1 MVLCPKKI
9 NDIRNIL
16 IIRLSSIGDI
26 VLTTPVL
33 RRLHAAYPEASIDY
47 CIKSPFAS
55 LLNASPYL
63 NIVYTSAAPPRG
75 HYDIV
80 VDLQN
85 NFRSRSLL
93 KLISFERLYRYRKR
107 NWKKLLLVRAGLDLF
122 DTTESVVD
130 RYMASFVGSAING
143 DDKGCELWLSEDDR
157 GYAASVSD
165 GDGLQLA
172 VCFGANHLTKR
183 YPPKKFA
190 SVVERLVR
198 QFRLRVFLL
207 GGAEDMPQ
215 ADELLAAISP
225 VAASSVINLAG
236 MTSLTESAAVLEMCD
251 AVLTNDTGLMHI
263 ASAFE
268 KQLFVL
274 FGSSV
279 AQFGFLPYNT
289 PCSLFEVSDLKCRPC
304 SHIGRDHCPEGH
316 FRCMLDIPE
325 QLVAERISD
334 YFKRIS

>member
-1 MVLCPKKI
+1 MALRPKKI

-16 IIRLSSIGDI
+16 VIRFSSIGDI

-33 RRLHAAYPEASIDY
+33 RRLHAAFPEAAIDY

-55 LLNASPYL
+55 LVKASPYL
-63 NIVYTSAAPPRG
+63 NNVYTSAEPPRG
-75 HYDIV
+75 YYDIV

-85 NFRSRSLL
+85 NLRSRSLL
-93 KLISFERLYRYRKR
+93 RSISFDRLYRYQKR

-122 DTTESVVD
+122 ETTESVVD
-130 RYMASFVGSAING
+130 RYMASFEGSAVNG

-157 GYAASVSD
+157 SYAASVSD
-165 GDGLQLA
+165 SDGLQLA

-183 YPPKKFA
+183 YPPQKFA

-198 QFRLRVFLL
+198 RFRLRVFLL

-215 ADELLAAISP
+215 ADEILAAISP
-225 VAASSVINLAG
+225 EAASMVLNLAG
-236 MTSLTESAAVLEMCD
+236 KTSLTESAAVLEMCD

-279 AQFGFLPYNT
+279 ARFGFLPYNT
-289 PCSLFEVSDLKCRPC
+289 SYSLFEVPDLKCRPC

-325 QLVAERISD
+325 QSIAEKISD
-334 YFKRIS
+334 YFKSIR

>member
-1 MVLCPKKI
+1 MALRPKKI

-16 IIRLSSIGDI
+16 VIRFSSIGDI

-33 RRLHAAYPEASIDY
+33 RRLHAAYPEAAIDY
-47 CIKSPFAS
+47 CIKSPFVS
-55 LLNASPYL
+55 LVKPSPYL
-63 NIVYTSAAPPRG
+63 NNVYTPAEPPRG
-75 HYDIV
+75 YYDIV

-85 NFRSRSLL
+85 NLRSRSLL
-93 KLISFERLYRYRKR
+93 RSISFDRLYRYQKR

-122 DTTESVVD
+122 DKTESVVD
-130 RYMASFVGSAING
+130 RYMASLAGSAVNG

-157 GYAASVSD
+157 SYAASVSD
-165 GDGLQLA
+165 SDGLQLA

-183 YPPKKFA
+183 YPPQKFA

-215 ADELLAAISP
+215 ADEILAAISP
-225 VAASSVINLAG
+225 EVASRVLNLAG
-236 MTSLTESAAVLEMCD
+236 KTSLTESAAVLEMCD

-279 AQFGFLPYNT
+279 ARFGFLPYNT
-289 PCSLFEVSDLKCRPC
+289 PCSLFEVPDLKCRPC

-325 QLVAERISD
+325 QSIAEKISD
-334 YFKRIS
+334 YFKSKR

>member
-1 MVLCPKKI
+1 MALRPKKI

-16 IIRLSSIGDI
+16 VIRLSSIGDI

-47 CIKSPFAS
+47 CIKSSYAS
-55 LLNASPYL
+55 LVKASPYL
-63 NIVYTSAAPPRG
+63 NNVYTSDAPPEG

-85 NFRSRSLL
+85 NLRSRSLQQS
-93 KLISFERLYRYRKR
+93 ISFDRLYRYKKR

-130 RYMASFVGSAING
+130 RYMASFEGSAVTG
-143 DDKGCELWLSEDDR
+143 DDKGCELWLNEDDR
-157 GYAASVSD
+157 NYAASVSD
-165 GDGLQLA
+165 SDGLQLA

-183 YPPKKFA
+183 YPPQKFA

-198 QFRLRVFLL
+198 EFRLRVFLL
-207 GGAEDMPQ
+207 GGAEDIPQ
-215 ADELLAAISP
+215 AEEMLAAISP
-225 VAASSVINLAG
+225 GSASRVMNLAG
-236 MTSLTESAAVLEMCD
+236 MTSLTESAAVMDMCD

-289 PCSLFEVSDLKCRPC
+289 PYALFEVQDLKCRPC
-304 SHIGRDHCPEGH
+304 SHIGRDHCPKGH
-316 FRCMLDIPE
+316 FRCMVDIAE
-325 QLVAERISD
+325 QSVAEGISD
-334 YFKRIS
+334 YFISIT